1 MYKKFLWMAALV
13 CSMVLS
19 QSSFSDSWGCGE
31 GLKSMLQSLKL
42 DDEQKAKIKPMLD
55 QQQASMKDFGTQ
67 MSVLDAQIEQQINAT
82 KFDQSALD
90 ELIDKKA
97 KLIGSMIKTKI
108 MTKMQIYSVL
118 SADQKTE
125 LQNMMKKLEDK
136 IAAQFKMCHQN
147 D

>member
-13 CSMVLS
+13 CSLVLS

-31 GLKSMLQSLKL
+31 GLKSMLQTLKL
-42 DDEQKAKIKPMLD
+42 DDEQKAKIKPILD
-55 QQQASMKDFGTQ
+55 QQQASMKDLGTQ
-67 MSVLDAQIEQQINAT
+67 MNVLDTQIDQQINAT

-97 KLIGSMIKTKI
+97 KLIGSMIKSKI
-108 MTKMQIYSVL
+108 KTKMQIYSVL
-118 SADQKTE
+118 SADQKTD

-136 IAAQFKMCHQN
+136 IAAKFKSCHQN